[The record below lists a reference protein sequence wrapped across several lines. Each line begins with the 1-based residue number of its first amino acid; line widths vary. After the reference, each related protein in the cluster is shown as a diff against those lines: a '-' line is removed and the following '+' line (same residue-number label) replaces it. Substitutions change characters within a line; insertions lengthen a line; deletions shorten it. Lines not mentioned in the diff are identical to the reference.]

1 MHSALTWRENRRVP
15 WQVVSARPSISPDCS
30 YDGRILIDEDEGV
43 AADGDEEV
51 SSDKSFHIFH
61 YLVRMTELFASW
73 EIRPSIVAF
82 VVDSNSRYRTV
93 M

>member
-1 MHSALTWRENRRVP
+1 M
-15 WQVVSARPSISPDCS
+15 VSGRPAVSPDCS
-30 YDGRILIDEDEGV
+30 YDGRILIDEGEEV
-43 AADGDEEV
+43 AADGDEEM
-51 SSDKSFHIFH
+51 SSDKSFHVFH